1 MWYKGGLDCLWVTC
15 RIVIVHK
22 LRKHGLHSCA
32 NALDIII
39 SKNCV
44 RVNYNRIMTVS
55 QIFNTDSTYNYYR
68 VKLVS
73 RGSLERNCVEEL

>member
-39 SKNCV
+39 SENCV
-44 RVNYNRIMTVS
+44 RVNYNRIMTVFCGVRYLTLTVR
-55 QIFNTDSTYNYYR
+55 IITT
-68 VKLVS
+68 
-73 RGSLERNCVEEL
+73 ELN